1 MMLLKRSYEK
11 EIMDDF
17 SINDDRIDDALNEIK
32 LVNKFLGGISTS
44 KDGFRF
50 LLKHKKFNPMKVLD
64 IGSGASDVFEAL
76 NKRFPNLNVYSL
88 DRNERICKVIKA
100 EKTAT
105 PIYGDAKNPPIKK
118 ESVSVVHASLFLHHF
133 TEDEIKNLIKSS
145 LSIANY
151 GMIINDLRRS
161 VWALI
166 GIKLLTILF
175 SKSSMVKN
183 DAPLSVKRGFIKSE
197 LIDMLKSLKIINYK
211 IKRKWAFRW
220 LVAIPKDQ

>member
-1 MMLLKRSYEK
+1 MFIKRSYEK

-17 SINDDRIDDALNEIK
+17 SINDDRVDDALNEIK

-44 KDGFRF
+44 KAGFRF
-50 LLKHKKFNPMKVLD
+50 LLNHKKSNPMKVLD
-64 IGSGASDVFEAL
+64 IGSGASDIFEAL
-76 NKRFPNLNVYSL
+76 QKRYPNHNVYSL
-88 DRNERICKVIKA
+88 DRNERICEVIKA
-100 EKTAT
+100 EKTAC
-105 PIYGDAKNPPIKK
+105 PIYGDAQNHPIKK

-133 TEDEIKNLIKSS
+133 IEDDIKEIIKSS
-145 LSIANY
+145 LDIAKN

-166 GIKLLTILF
+166 GIKLLIFLF

-183 DAPLSVKRGFIKSE
+183 DAPLSVKKGFLKSE
-197 LIDMLKSLKIINYK
+197 LIDMLKRLKIINYK

-220 LVAIPKDQ
+220 LVVISKDQ